1 MIKIYSG
8 HGAEIHDLST
18 TSFRSASAIR
28 PPPTTTPRVPANSPR
43 RIPVIA
49 FRLKHLIIRASSM
62 PQKEK
67 KRKIKLK
74 KKKKKKKNKIFF
86 NLC

>member
-28 PPPTTTPRVPANSPR
+28 PPPTTPRVPANSPR
-43 RIPVIA
+43 RIPVIVI
-49 FRLKHLIIRASSM
+49 RLKHLIIRASSM
-62 PQKEK
+62 PKKEK
-67 KRKIKLK
+67 KRKIKSK
-74 KKKKKKKNKIFF
+74 KKKEKKKKQ
-86 NLC
+86 